1 MGKFKYSMQN
11 ILDIKIKL
19 ETQAKNEFSEANRAY
34 LIEKEKLEELFKK
47 RAVYEAALKEQLSG
61 SLNISEINICKKN
74 INSLKSA
81 IRTQLMNVKKSTVTG
96 ADMNRF
102 MKKFKA
108 VYCNASFIFA
118 IAVLM
123 VTISLCIFYPDSVNA
138 SQSPSPSGDISTND
152 VTNDL
157 DDVKS
162 LDSGDK
168 NLADATSDSTNG
180 LNIYYN
186 NESGSLSTPV
196 RMFLVLTVLSLAPS
210 ILIMLTSFTRIII
223 VLHFVRTAIGTQT
236 APPNQVLVGL
246 ALFLTLFI
254 MWPTFSQVNEKAI
267 KSLDEGKITQQEAIK
282 EAEGPFREFMYG
294 QTQTKDIKLFVDISG
309 DEYDDYDDVPF
320 TTLVPAFILS
330 ELRTAFILGF
340 LIYIPFIVIDMVVS
354 SVLMSMG
361 MMMLPPTTISMPFKV
376 LLFIL
381 ADGWDLVIGNL
392 VKTFY

>member
-1 MGKFKYSMQN
+1 MNKFKKVYCKMSFVFAVAVL
-11 ILDIKIKL
+11 IFTAAVLIIKPTYIMAD
-19 ETQAKNEFSEANRAY
+19 EINT
-34 LIEKEKLEELFKK
+34 
-47 RAVYEAALKEQLSG
+47 
-61 SLNISEINICKKN
+61 SEIT
-74 INSLKSA
+74 SE
-81 IRTQLMNVKKSTVTG
+81 
-96 ADMNRF
+96 
-102 MKKFKA
+102 
-108 VYCNASFIFA
+108 
-118 IAVLM
+118 
-123 VTISLCIFYPDSVNA
+123 
-138 SQSPSPSGDISTND
+138 
-152 VTNDL
+152 L

-162 LDSGDK
+162 MDANDK
-168 NLADATSDSTNG
+168 DLADAAKNSTDG

-186 NESGSLSTPV
+186 NDSGSLSTPI

-254 MWPTFSQVNEKAI
+254 MWPTFSEINEKAI
-267 KSLDEGKITQQEAIK
+267 KPLDEGTITQQEAIQA
-282 EAEGPFREFMYG
+282 AEEPFREFMYG
-294 QTQTKDIKLFVDISG
+294 QTQTKDLKLFVDMSG
-309 DEYDDYDDVPF
+309 ETYDDYDDVQF

-361 MMMLPPTTISMPFKV
+361 MMMLPPTTISLPFKV